1 MSEMNIHNKKQ
12 YSDEHLNAF
21 IDDELDAVE
30 KAEILDAVRHD
41 TELSQRVCKLQ
52 KLHNL
57 VQLSYQSIEV
67 PERHKATGD
76 LTRSTK
82 FKWFAAASFFLAI
95 GTIAGWVSH
104 QTINPGN
111 LVNIAQITHS
121 PAATNN
127 TEHWRLMLHVSTAN
141 PNRLNIVL
149 NEAEAL
155 LEEYANSSRKLELE
169 ILANSE
175 GLALVTNNSKGYN
188 KRLQNLQLKYDNL
201 AVLVCGQTLKR
212 IQRTQG
218 KKLNLLPN
226 TNVVSSAINQIVKR
240 QKNGWSYI
248 RI

>member
-1 MSEMNIHNKKQ
+1 MNIHNKKQ

-21 IDDELDAVE
+21 IDGELDAVE

-41 TELSQRVCKLQ
+41 AELSQRVCKLQ

-57 VQLSYQSIEV
+57 IQLSYQSVEI
-67 PERHKATGD
+67 PEHHKTTGD
-76 LTRSTK
+76 LTQSAK
-82 FKWFAAASFFLAI
+82 LKWFAAASFFLAI
-95 GTIAGWVSH
+95 GSIAGWISH
-104 QTINPGN
+104 QTMSSDSLID
-111 LVNIAQITHS
+111 IAQVTHT

-127 TEHWRLMLHVSTAN
+127 AEQWKLMLHVSTAN

-155 LEEYANSSRKLELE
+155 LEEYAKSSRKLELE

-175 GLALVTNNSKGYN
+175 GLALVSNNGKGYN
-188 KRLQNLQLKYDNL
+188 KRLQNLQQKYENL
-201 AVLVCGQTLKR
+201 AVMVCGETLKR

-218 KKLNLLPN
+218 KKLKLLPN
-226 TNVVSSAINQIVKR
+226 TNVVSSAISQVVKR
-240 QKNGWSYI
+240 QQSGWSYI